1 MSLSISAR
9 APYREGKPMS
19 TDILD
24 TSDQLNDRP
33 RTQPPSGGTPNAAPV
48 LARTD
53 KLAPG
58 HFRVIALLMASA
70 FTVILNE
77 TTMSVALPPIMTDL
91 GVTAT
96 TGQWLTTAFM
106 LTMAVVIP
114 ATGFLINRLGTRG
127 AYLLAMSLFTLGT
140 GLAMIAPGFAIL
152 VTGRVVQATGTAI
165 MMPLLMTTIMTI
177 VPPHMRG
184 RIMGNVTLVIALAP
198 ALGPTLSGAVLEP
211 LGWRG
216 VFGVVLPISALALI
230 AGILWIRDVSDKDT
244 HHLDPLSLLLALVA
258 FGGVVWGLS
267 GLGEAAQ
274 HATPVNPWIPL
285 GVGLAVLGL
294 FVWRQIARQ
303 RTNSAL
309 LDLRTFLESNFR
321 VAVGIMAVAMMAMF
335 GTMIVLP
342 LVLQEAL
349 GLAPLTVGLLMLPGG
364 VAMGVLGPVIG
375 RLYDRVGPRP
385 IMIPA
390 TALVTVAIGMFA
402 FISPTTSIFYILG
415 AHILLMIGLASVF
428 TPLFSAALGVLKP
441 HQYSHGSAII
451 NTVQQ
456 VAGAAGTALF
466 IAIMTIRSLSLTE
479 TGSSA
484 TQAMAGGAGLAFG
497 IGAAV
502 MAVTV
507 GLATMIKRPESDG
520 EFQGGH

>member
-1 MSLSISAR
+1 
-9 APYREGKPMS
+9 MS
-19 TDILD
+19 TEVLD

-33 RTQPPSGGTPNAAPV
+33 STQSPPGGTPSEAPA
-48 LARTD
+48 LARAD

-77 TTMSVALPPIMTDL
+77 TTMSVALPPIMDDL

-127 AYLLAMSLFTLGT
+127 AYLLAMALFTLGT

-230 AGILWIRDVSDKDT
+230 AGILWIRDVSDKDE

-258 FGGVVWGLS
+258 FGGMVWGLS

-274 HATPVNPWIPL
+274 HAAPVNPWIPL

-294 FVWRQIARQ
+294 FIWRQIARQ
-303 RTNSAL
+303 RTDSAL
-309 LDLRTFLESNFR
+309 LDLRTFLEPNFR
-321 VAVGIMAVAMMAMF
+321 VAVGIMAISMMAMF

-342 LVLQEAL
+342 LVLQEAV
-349 GLAPLTVGLLMLPGG
+349 GLAPLVVGLIMLPGG

-390 TALVTVAIGMFA
+390 TAVVTVAIGMFA
-402 FISPTTSIFYILG
+402 FISTTTSVFYILG

-441 HQYSHGSAII
+441 HQYSHGSATI

-466 IAIMTIRSLSLTE
+466 IAIMTIRSQSLVE
-479 TGSSA
+479 SGESA
-484 TQAMAGGAGLAFG
+484 THAMAGGAGLAFG
-497 IGAAV
+497 IGAIV
-502 MAVTV
+502 MALTI
-507 GLATMIKRPESDG
+507 GLATLIKRPETDG
-520 EFQGGH
+520 EFAGGH

>member
-1 MSLSISAR
+1 
-9 APYREGKPMS
+9 MS
-19 TDILD
+19 TDIID
-24 TSDQLNDRP
+24 TSDHLNE
-33 RTQPPSGGTPNAAPV
+33 PPATSPAAGDEVAP
-48 LARTD
+48 ARSD

-58 HFRVIALLMASA
+58 HFRAIALLMASA

-77 TTMSVALPPIMTDL
+77 TTMSVALPPIMADL
-91 GVTAT
+91 GITAT

-127 AYLLAMSLFTLGT
+127 AYLLAMALFTAGT
-140 GLAMIAPGFAIL
+140 ALAMIAPGFAIL

-198 ALGPTLSGAVLEP
+198 ALGPALSGAVLEP

-216 VFGVVLPISALALI
+216 VFGVVLPISALALV
-230 AGILWIRDVSDKDT
+230 AGILWIRDVSDKDE

-258 FGGVVWGLS
+258 FGGMVWGLS
-267 GLGEAAQ
+267 GLGEASQ
-274 HATPVNPWIPL
+274 HATAINPWIPL

-294 FVWRQIARQ
+294 FIWRQIARQ
-303 RTNSAL
+303 RTDSAL

-321 VAVGIMAVAMMAMF
+321 VAVAIMAVSMMAMF
-335 GTMIVLP
+335 GTLIVLP

-349 GLAPLTVGLLMLPGG
+349 SLPPLTVGLLMLPGG
-364 VAMGVLGPVIG
+364 VAMGVLGPVVG
-375 RLYDRVGPRP
+375 RWYDKFGPRP
-385 IMIPA
+385 ILIPA
-390 TALVTVAIGMFA
+390 TALVTVAIGAFA
-402 FISPTTSIFYILG
+402 FLSPTTSIFYVLG
-415 AHILLMIGLASVF
+415 AHILLMVGLASVF

-441 HQYSHGSAII
+441 HQYSHGSATI

-466 IAIMTIRSLSLTE
+466 IAIMTIHSASLTE
-479 TGSSA
+479 SGASDA
-484 TQAMAGGAGLAFG
+484 EGMAGGAGLAFG
-497 IGAAV
+497 IGAGV
-502 MAVTV
+502 MAVTI
-507 GLATMIKRPESDG
+507 GLATMIKRPELDG
-520 EFQGGH
+520 EFSGGH

>member
-1 MSLSISAR
+1 
-9 APYREGKPMS
+9 MS

-24 TSDQLNDRP
+24 TSDQLSHRP
-33 RTQPPSGGTPNAAPV
+33 HTTSPPGDGTEAEAP
-48 LARTD
+48 APSRTD

-58 HFRVIALLMASA
+58 HFRAIALLMASA

-77 TTMSVALPPIMTDL
+77 TTMSVALPPIMDDL
-91 GVTAT
+91 GITAT

-127 AYLLAMSLFTLGT
+127 AYLLAMALFTVGT
-140 GLAMIAPGFAIL
+140 GLAMIAPGFAVL

-165 MMPLLMTTIMTI
+165 MMPLLMTTVMTI
-177 VPPHMRG
+177 VPSHMRG
-184 RIMGNVTLVIALAP
+184 RVMGNVTLVIALAP
-198 ALGPTLSGAVLEP
+198 ALGPFLSGMVVDP

-216 VFGVVLPISALALI
+216 VFGVVLPISVLALV
-230 AGILWIRDVSDKDT
+230 AGVLWIRDVSDKDT

-258 FGGVVWGLS
+258 FGGLVWGLS

-274 HATPVNPWIPL
+274 HAAPVSPWIPL
-285 GVGLAVLGL
+285 GVGLTVLGL

-303 RTNSAL
+303 RTDSAL

-321 VAVGIMAVAMMAMF
+321 VAVAIMAAAMMAMF

-349 GLAPLTVGLLMLPGG
+349 GMTPMTVGLIMVPGG
-364 VAMGVLGPVIG
+364 VAMGVLGPIVG
-375 RLYDRVGPRP
+375 RWYDRFGPRP

-390 TALVTVAIGMFA
+390 TAVVTVAIGLFA
-402 FISPTTSIFYILG
+402 FISPTTSVFYILG

-441 HQYSHGSAII
+441 HQYSHGSATI

-466 IAIMTIRSLSLTE
+466 IAIMTIRSQSLTDS
-479 TGSSA
+479 GASA
-484 TQAMAGGAGLAFG
+484 AEGMASGAGLAFG
-497 IGAAV
+497 IGAGV
-502 MAVTV
+502 MALTI
-507 GLATMIKRPESDG
+507 GLATLMKRPATDG
-520 EFQGGH
+520 EFHGGH

>member
-1 MSLSISAR
+1 
-9 APYREGKPMS
+9 MS
-19 TDILD
+19 TETID
-24 TSDQLNDRP
+24 TSDHLSDPPGN
-33 RTQPPSGGTPNAAPV
+33 QPSPGDTAVEAPDQS
-48 LARTD
+48 RSD

-58 HFRVIALLMASA
+58 HFRAIALLMASA

-77 TTMSVALPPIMTDL
+77 TTMSVALPPIMADL

-114 ATGFLINRLGTRG
+114 ATGSLINRLGTRG
-127 AYLLAMSLFTLGT
+127 AYLLAMTLFTLGT
-140 GLAMIAPGFAIL
+140 ALAMIAPGFLVL

-177 VPPHMRG
+177 VPAHMRG

-198 ALGPTLSGAVLEP
+198 ALGPALSGAVLDP

-216 VFGVVLPISALALI
+216 VFGVVLPISALALV

-244 HHLDPLSLLLALVA
+244 QHLDPLSLLLALVA

-267 GLGEAAQ
+267 GLGESAQ
-274 HATPVNPWIPL
+274 HAAPINPWIPL
-285 GVGLAVLGL
+285 VVGLAVLGL
-294 FVWRQIARQ
+294 FIWRQIARQ
-303 RTNSAL
+303 RTDSAL

-321 VAVGIMAVAMMAMF
+321 VAVIIMAISMMAMF

-349 GLAPLTVGLLMLPGG
+349 GMAPLTVGLLMLPGG
-364 VAMGVLGPVIG
+364 VAMGVLGPVVG
-375 RLYDRVGPRP
+375 RWYDRFGPRP

-390 TALVTVAIGMFA
+390 TAVVTVAIGAFA

-441 HQYSHGSAII
+441 HQYSHGSATI

-456 VAGAAGTALF
+456 VAGAAGVALF
-466 IAIMTIRSLSLTE
+466 IAIMTIQRTSLEAS
-479 TGSSA
+479 GSPA
-484 TQAMAGGAGLAFG
+484 PEAMADGAGLAFG
-497 IGAAV
+497 IGAVV
-502 MAVTV
+502 MALTI
-507 GLATMIKRPESDG
+507 GLAAMIKRPETDG

>member
-1 MSLSISAR
+1 
-9 APYREGKPMS
+9 MS
-19 TDILD
+19 TEVID
-24 TSDQLNDRP
+24 TSDHLSDPPTDRP
-33 RTQPPSGGTPNAAPV
+33 STAGAPSDAAV
-48 LARTD
+48 GSRTD

-58 HFRVIALLMASA
+58 HFRAIALLMASA

-77 TTMSVALPPIMTDL
+77 TTMSVALPPIMADL

-127 AYLLAMSLFTLGT
+127 AYLLAMALFTVGT
-140 GLAMIAPGFAIL
+140 GLAMIAPGFAVL

-198 ALGPTLSGAVLEP
+198 ALGPTLSGAVLDP

-216 VFGVVLPISALALI
+216 VFGVVLPISALALV
-230 AGILWIRDVSDKDT
+230 AGILWIRDVSDKDE

-274 HATPVNPWIPL
+274 HAAPVNPWIPL
-285 GVGLAVLGL
+285 AVGLAVLGL
-294 FVWRQIARQ
+294 FIWRQIARQ
-303 RTNSAL
+303 RTDSAL

-321 VAVGIMAVAMMAMF
+321 VAVAIMAVAMMAMF

-342 LVLQEAL
+342 LVLQGAL
-349 GLAPLTVGLLMLPGG
+349 GMAPLTVGLLMLPGG
-364 VAMGVLGPVIG
+364 VAMGVLGPIVG
-375 RLYDRVGPRP
+375 RWYDRFGPRP

-390 TALVTVAIGMFA
+390 TAVVTVAIGAFA

-415 AHILLMIGLASVF
+415 AHILLMVGLASVF

-441 HQYSHGSAII
+441 HQYSHGSATI

-466 IAIMTIRSLSLTE
+466 IAIMTIQSASLTE
-479 TGSSA
+479 GGASA
-484 TQAMAGGAGLAFG
+484 AEGMAGGAGLAFG
-497 IGAAV
+497 VGAAV
-502 MAVTV
+502 MALTV
-507 GLATMIKRPESDG
+507 GLATLIKRPETDG

>member
-1 MSLSISAR
+1 
-9 APYREGKPMS
+9 MS
-19 TDILD
+19 TDIID
-24 TSDQLNDRP
+24 TSDHLSD
-33 RTQPPSGGTPNAAPV
+33 PPTTPATSATTADAPTE
-48 LARTD
+48 ASAPSRAD

-58 HFRVIALLMASA
+58 HFRAIALLMASA

-77 TTMSVALPPIMTDL
+77 TTMSVALPPIMADL

-127 AYLLAMSLFTLGT
+127 AYLLAMALFTVGT
-140 GLAMIAPGFAIL
+140 GLAMIAPGFAVL

-216 VFGVVLPISALALI
+216 VFGVVLPISALALL

-258 FGGVVWGLS
+258 FGGMVWGLS

-274 HATPVNPWIPL
+274 HATAINPWLPL

-294 FVWRQIARQ
+294 FIWRQIARQ

-321 VAVGIMAVAMMAMF
+321 VAVAIMAIAMMAMF

-364 VAMGVLGPVIG
+364 VAMGVLGPVVG
-375 RLYDRVGPRP
+375 RWYDRFGPRP

-390 TALVTVAIGMFA
+390 TAVVALAIGAFA

-415 AHILLMIGLASVF
+415 AHILLMVGLASVF

-441 HQYSHGSAII
+441 HQYSHGSATI

-466 IAIMTIRSLSLTE
+466 IAIMTIRSETLTDAGASE
-479 TGSSA
+479 AAG
-484 TQAMAGGAGLAFG
+484 MAEGAGLAFG
-497 IGAAV
+497 IGAIV
-502 MAVTV
+502 MALTI
-507 GLATMIKRPESDG
+507 GLATLIRRPETDG
-520 EFQGGH
+520 EFHGGH

>member
-1 MSLSISAR
+1 
-9 APYREGKPMS
+9 MS
-19 TDILD
+19 TETIN
-24 TSDQLNDRP
+24 TSDHLSDPPGN
-33 RTQPPSGGTPNAAPV
+33 QPSSGDTAIEAP
-48 LARTD
+48 AQSRSD

-58 HFRVIALLMASA
+58 HFRAIALLMASA

-77 TTMSVALPPIMTDL
+77 TTMSVALPPIMADL
-91 GVTAT
+91 RVTAT

-127 AYLLAMSLFTLGT
+127 AYLMAMTLFTAGT
-140 GLAMIAPGFAIL
+140 GLAMIAPGFAVL
-152 VTGRVVQATGTAI
+152 VLGRVVQATGTAI

-198 ALGPTLSGAVLEP
+198 ALGPALSGAVLEP

-216 VFGVVLPISALALI
+216 VFGVVLPISALALV
-230 AGILWIRDVSDKDT
+230 AGILWIRDVSDKDE

-258 FGGVVWGLS
+258 FGGLVWGLS
-267 GLGEAAQ
+267 GLGEAAE
-274 HATPVNPWIPL
+274 HAAPINPWIPL
-285 GVGLAVLGL
+285 VVGLAVLGL
-294 FVWRQIARQ
+294 FIWRQIARQ
-303 RTNSAL
+303 RTDSAL

-321 VAVGIMAVAMMAMF
+321 VAVAIMAVAMMAMF
-335 GTMIVLP
+335 GTLIVLP

-349 GLAPLTVGLLMLPGG
+349 GLAPLTVGLIMLPGG
-364 VAMGVLGPVIG
+364 VAMGVLGPVVG
-375 RLYDRVGPRP
+375 RWYDRFGPRP

-390 TALVTVAIGMFA
+390 TAVVTVAIGAFA

-441 HQYSHGSAII
+441 HQYSHGSATI

-466 IAIMTIRSLSLTE
+466 IAILTIQSASLTE
-479 TGSSA
+479 DGASA
-484 TQAMAGGAGLAFG
+484 AEGMAGGAGLAFG
-497 IGAAV
+497 IGAGV
-502 MAVTV
+502 MAATI
-507 GLATMIKRPESDG
+507 GLATLIKRPESDG
-520 EFQGGH
+520 GGHGGH

>member
-1 MSLSISAR
+1 
-9 APYREGKPMS
+9 MS
-19 TDILD
+19 TDIID
-24 TSDQLNDRP
+24 TSDHLNEP
-33 RTQPPSGGTPNAAPV
+33 AATPPAAGDEVAPT
-48 LARTD
+48 RTD

-58 HFRVIALLMASA
+58 HFRAIALLMASA

-91 GVTAT
+91 GITAT

-127 AYLLAMSLFTLGT
+127 AYLLAMALFTAGT
-140 GLAMIAPGFAIL
+140 ALAMIAPGFAVL

-198 ALGPTLSGAVLEP
+198 ALGPALSGAVLEP

-216 VFGVVLPISALALI
+216 VFGVVLPISALALV
-230 AGILWIRDVSDKDT
+230 AGILWIRDVSDKDE

-258 FGGVVWGLS
+258 FGGMVWGLS
-267 GLGEAAQ
+267 GLGEASQ
-274 HATPVNPWIPL
+274 HATAINPWIPL
-285 GVGLAVLGL
+285 GVGLVVLGL
-294 FVWRQIARQ
+294 FIWRQISRQ
-303 RTNSAL
+303 RTDSAL

-321 VAVGIMAVAMMAMF
+321 VAVAIMAVSMMAMF
-335 GTMIVLP
+335 GTLIVLP

-349 GLAPLTVGLLMLPGG
+349 SLPPLTVGLLMLPGG
-364 VAMGVLGPVIG
+364 VAMGVLGPVVG
-375 RLYDRVGPRP
+375 RWYDKFGPRP
-385 IMIPA
+385 ILIPA
-390 TALVTVAIGMFA
+390 TALVTVAIGAFA
-402 FISPTTSIFYILG
+402 FLTPTTSIFYVLG
-415 AHILLMIGLASVF
+415 AHILLMVGLASVF

-441 HQYSHGSAII
+441 HQYSHGSATI

-466 IAIMTIRSLSLTE
+466 IAIMTIHSTSLTE
-479 TGSSA
+479 AGASA
-484 TQAMAGGAGLAFG
+484 VEGMAGGAGLAFG
-497 IGAAV
+497 IGAGV
-502 MAVTV
+502 MAVTI

-520 EFQGGH
+520 EFSGGH

>member
-1 MSLSISAR
+1 
-9 APYREGKPMS
+9 MS
-19 TDILD
+19 TDIID
-24 TSDQLNDRP
+24 TSDHPNDLP
-33 RTQPPSGGTPNAAPV
+33 ATPPTTGPPAEAPV
-48 LARTD
+48 LSRSD
-53 KLAPG
+53 KLGPG
-58 HFRVIALLMASA
+58 HFRAIALLMASA

-77 TTMSVALPPIMTDL
+77 TTMSVALPPIMADL

-127 AYLLAMSLFTLGT
+127 AYLLAMALFTLGT
-140 GLAMIAPGFAIL
+140 ALAMIAPGFAIL

-177 VPPHMRG
+177 VPSHMRG

-216 VFGVVLPISALALI
+216 VFGVVLPISALALV
-230 AGILWIRDVSDKDT
+230 AGILWIRDVSDKDE

-274 HATPVNPWIPL
+274 HATAINPWLPL
-285 GVGLAVLGL
+285 GIGLAVLGL
-294 FVWRQIARQ
+294 FIWRQIARQ
-303 RTNSAL
+303 RTDSAL
-309 LDLRTFLESNFR
+309 LDLRTFLQPNFR
-321 VAVGIMAVAMMAMF
+321 VAVIIMAVAMMAMF

-349 GLAPLTVGLLMLPGG
+349 AMEPLTVGLLMLPGG

-375 RLYDRVGPRP
+375 RLYDKLGPRP
-385 IMIPA
+385 LMIPA
-390 TALVTVAIGMFA
+390 TAVVTVAVGAFA
-402 FISPTTSIFYILG
+402 FISPATSIFYILG

-466 IAIMTIRSLSLTE
+466 IAIMTIRSASLE
-479 TGSSA
+479 GSGSSGA
-484 TQAMAGGAGLAFG
+484 AAMAEGAGLAFG
-497 IGAAV
+497 IGAGV
-502 MAVTV
+502 MAVTI
-507 GLATMIKRPESDG
+507 GLATLIKRPESDG
-520 EFQGGH
+520 EFSGGH

>member
-1 MSLSISAR
+1 
-9 APYREGKPMS
+9 MS
-19 TDILD
+19 TDIVD
-24 TSDQLNDRP
+24 TSDHLNDRP
-33 RTQPPSGGTPNAAPV
+33 PVQATTADHPVDAPV
-48 LARTD
+48 LSRTD

-58 HFRVIALLMASA
+58 HFRAIALLMASA

-77 TTMSVALPPIMTDL
+77 TTMSVALPPIMEDL
-91 GVTAT
+91 DVTAT

-127 AYLLAMSLFTLGT
+127 AYLLAMALFTAGT
-140 GLAMIAPGFAIL
+140 ALAMIAPGFAIL

-177 VPPHMRG
+177 VPAHMRG

-216 VFGVVLPISALALI
+216 VFGVVLPISVLALV
-230 AGILWIRDVSDKDT
+230 AGILWIRDVSDKDE

-274 HATPVNPWIPL
+274 HATAINPWLPL

-294 FVWRQIARQ
+294 FIWRQIARQ
-303 RTNSAL
+303 RTDSAL

-321 VAVGIMAVAMMAMF
+321 VAVIIMAISMMSMF

-349 GLAPLTVGLLMLPGG
+349 GMAPLTVGLLMLPGG
-364 VAMGVLGPVIG
+364 VAMGVLGPIVG
-375 RLYDRVGPRP
+375 RWYDRFGPRP

-390 TALVTVAIGMFA
+390 TAVVTVAVGAFA

-441 HQYSHGSAII
+441 HQYSHGSATI

-466 IAIMTIRSLSLTE
+466 IAIMTIRAASLE
-479 TGSSA
+479 DGGSSDA
-484 TQAMAGGAGLAFG
+484 AAMAEGAGLAFG

-502 MAVTV
+502 MAVTI
-507 GLATMIKRPESDG
+507 GLATMIKRPETGG
-520 EFQGGH
+520 EFSGGH

>member
-1 MSLSISAR
+1 
-9 APYREGKPMS
+9 MS
-19 TDILD
+19 TTID
-24 TSDQLNDRP
+24 TSDHLSDPPATAAAAATADGASSDTPVPP
-33 RTQPPSGGTPNAAPV
+33 RA
-48 LARTD
+48 D

-58 HFRVIALLMASA
+58 HLRAIALLMASA

-77 TTMSVALPPIMTDL
+77 TTMSVALPPIMADL

-127 AYLLAMSLFTLGT
+127 AYLLAMALFTAGT
-140 GLAMIAPGFAIL
+140 ALAMIAPDFALL

-165 MMPLLMTTIMTI
+165 MTPLLMTTIMTI

-198 ALGPTLSGAVLEP
+198 ALGPTLSGAVLDP

-216 VFGVVLPISALALI
+216 VFGVVLPISALALV
-230 AGILWIRDVSDKDT
+230 AGILWIRDVSDKDE

-274 HATPVNPWIPL
+274 HATAVNPWIPL

-294 FVWRQIARQ
+294 FIWRQIARQ

-309 LDLRTFLESNFR
+309 LDLRTFLEPNFR
-321 VAVGIMAVAMMAMF
+321 VAVIIMAVAMMAMF

-342 LVLQEAL
+342 LVLQDAL
-349 GLAPLTVGLLMLPGG
+349 GMTPLTVGLLMLPGG
-364 VAMGVLGPVIG
+364 VAMGLLGPVVG
-375 RLYDRVGPRP
+375 RWYDRFGPRP

-390 TALVTVAIGMFA
+390 TVVVTVASGALA
-402 FISPTTSIFYILG
+402 FISPTTSIFYVLG
-415 AHILLMIGLASVF
+415 AHILLMVGLASVF

-441 HQYSHGSAII
+441 HQYSHGSATI

-466 IAIMTIRSLSLTE
+466 IAIMTIRAASLE
-479 TGSSA
+479 DGGSSGA
-484 TQAMAGGAGLAFG
+484 AAMAEGAGLAFG
-497 IGAAV
+497 IGAGV
-502 MAVTV
+502 MALTI

-520 EFQGGH
+520 ELHGGQRSGQPQT

>member
-1 MSLSISAR
+1 
-9 APYREGKPMS
+9 MS
-19 TDILD
+19 TDTID
-24 TSDQLNDRP
+24 TSDHLNE
-33 RTQPPSGGTPNAAPV
+33 PPATPPDAGDEVAPT
-48 LARTD
+48 RTD

-58 HFRVIALLMASA
+58 HFRAIALLMASA

-77 TTMSVALPPIMTDL
+77 TTMSVALPPIMADL
-91 GVTAT
+91 GITAT

-127 AYLLAMSLFTLGT
+127 AYLLAMALFTAGT
-140 GLAMIAPGFAIL
+140 ALAMIAPGFAIL

-198 ALGPTLSGAVLEP
+198 ALGPALSGAVLEP

-216 VFGVVLPISALALI
+216 VFGVVLPISALALV
-230 AGILWIRDVSDKDT
+230 AGILWIRDVSDKDE

-258 FGGVVWGLS
+258 FGGMVWGLS
-267 GLGEAAQ
+267 GLGEASQ
-274 HATPVNPWIPL
+274 HATAINPWIPL

-294 FVWRQIARQ
+294 FIWRQIARQ
-303 RTNSAL
+303 RTDSAL

-321 VAVGIMAVAMMAMF
+321 VAVGIMAVSMMAMF
-335 GTMIVLP
+335 GTLIVLP

-349 GLAPLTVGLLMLPGG
+349 SLPPLTVGLLMLPGG
-364 VAMGVLGPVIG
+364 VAMGVLGPVVG
-375 RLYDRVGPRP
+375 RWYDKFGPRP
-385 IMIPA
+385 ILIPA
-390 TALVTVAIGMFA
+390 TALVTVAIGAFA
-402 FISPTTSIFYILG
+402 FLSPTTSIFYVLG
-415 AHILLMIGLASVF
+415 AHILLMVGLASVF

-441 HQYSHGSAII
+441 HQYSHGSATI

-466 IAIMTIRSLSLTE
+466 IAIMTIHSTSLTE
-479 TGSSA
+479 AGASA
-484 TQAMAGGAGLAFG
+484 AEGMAGGAGLAFG
-497 IGAAV
+497 IGAGV
-502 MAVTV
+502 MAVTI

-520 EFQGGH
+520 EFSGGH